1 MRLDRLLSNRGFG
14 SRSELRSW
22 IRNGDVVVNG
32 VVIHDPGHE
41 VDSRKDAIRFRGET
55 VLDTDGMVWMM
66 NKPAGYVS
74 SNVDEVHPSVMNL
87 LPEPL
92 ARLDLSIA
100 GRLDWD
106 SEGLLLMTSDGD
118 LIHRLIHP
126 KADIWKT
133 YRIECK
139 KAIKGLD
146 RLTEPLELKDGK
158 NEPYRT
164 LPAHVRQS
172 GETEALIRIREG
184 KFHQIKRMIEAID
197 NEVVRL
203 ERIMIG
209 ALKLPETLAK
219 GEVRALTAEETA
231 MLFAIPDDL

>member
-1 MRLDRLLSNRGFG
+1 MRIDRLLSNRGFG

-22 IRNGDVVVNG
+22 IRNGDVAVNG

-74 SNVDEVHPSVMNL
+74 SNVDEAHPSVMNL

-106 SEGLLLMTSDGD
+106 SEGLLLLTSDGD

-133 YRIECK
+133 YRVECVKPIE
-139 KAIKGLD
+139 GLD

-158 NEPYRT
+158 NETYRT
-164 LPAHVRQS
+164 LPAFVRRI

-184 KFHQIKRMIEAID
+184 KFHQVKRMIEAID

-209 ALKLPETLAK
+209 ALPLPDTLAK
-219 GEVRALTAEETA
+219 GEIRALSVDETA
-231 MLFAIPDDL
+231 LLFAKSDDL